1 MKIGPQY
8 NRDGK
13 SEFVVWAPFLE
24 EIELEIITPAERI
37 VPMEKD
43 PAGYWRGV
51 APSVLEGT
59 LYRYRLASDKVSP
72 DPASH
77 SQPHGVHEASQVI
90 NHTSFT
96 WEDKGWKGIPLSRMI
111 MYELHVGAFTP
122 EGTFDAI
129 IRRLGELK
137 ELGVNAIEL
146 MPVAQFPGE
155 RNWGYDG
162 VYPFS
167 VQASY
172 GGPAGL
178 KRLVNECHKH
188 GVAVILDVVYNHLG
202 PEGNYLSEFGPYFTD
217 RYKTPWGRA
226 VNFDGPYSDD
236 VRNFFI
242 ENAFHWFE
250 NYHIDALRLDAVHAI
265 FDMSAYPFLEELAE
279 RVGLLSKAVGRK
291 LYLIAESSLNDSKL
305 IRPGELGGY
314 GLDAQW
320 IDDFHHSVHT
330 LLTGE
335 KVGYYVDFGR
345 IDHLVKSLREGYVLT
360 GEYSAYRKR
369 RHGNSSKDRPASQF
383 VVCTKNH
390 DQIGNRMLS
399 ERMSALVS
407 FEALKLDAAIT
418 VLSPFIPLFFMGEEY
433 AEDAPF
439 LYFVSHSDPDLI
451 EAVRKGRKEEF
462 ESFDWQGEPPDPQSP
477 DTFEKSRIHWE
488 KRTEGRHRVML
499 DFYKR
504 LLRARVEIPAL
515 SNLDKNSLD
524 VSGRE
529 DSRVVT
535 LRRWHG
541 SSNVCMFFSFNE
553 QDVKFAPALPGG
565 KWKKILDSS
574 DEQWDGPGSLLPD
587 SFVTGEEIGLRHHS
601 ASVFSAI

>member
-1 MKIGPQY
+1 VKIGPQY
-8 NRDGK
+8 NGDGK
-13 SEFVVWAPFLE
+13 CEFVVWAPFLE
-24 EIELEIITPAERI
+24 KIELEIIAPVERT
-37 VPMEKD
+37 VLLEKD
-43 PAGYWRGV
+43 QYGYWRGV
-51 APSVLEGT
+51 AHAVSEGT
-59 LYRYRLASDKVSP
+59 LYRYRLASDKVRP

-77 SQPHGVHEASQVI
+77 YQPHGVHEASQVI
-90 NHTSFT
+90 NHASFT
-96 WEDKGWKGIPLSRMI
+96 WEDADWNGIELSRMI
-111 MYELHVGAFTP
+111 MYELHVGTFTP
-122 EGTFDAI
+122 EGTFEAI
-129 IRRLGELK
+129 VSRFGELK

-162 VYPFS
+162 VYPFA

-178 KRLVNECHKH
+178 KRLVNECHRH
-188 GVAVILDVVYNHLG
+188 GIAVILDVVYNHLG
-202 PEGNYLSEFGPYFTD
+202 PEGNYLSDFGPYFTD
-217 RYKTPWGRA
+217 RYRTPWGRA

-236 VRNFFI
+236 VRNFFF

-250 NYHIDALRLDAVHAI
+250 DYHIDALRLDAIHAI
-265 FDMSAYPFLEELAE
+265 FDMSAHPFLEELAE
-279 RVGLLSKAVGRK
+279 RVNLLSKSVGRK
-291 LYLIAESSLNDSKL
+291 FYLIAESSLNDSKL
-305 IRPGELGGY
+305 IRPRELGGY

-345 IDHLVKSLREGYVLT
+345 IDHLVKSLREGYVLS

-399 ERMSALVS
+399 ERMSSLVS
-407 FEALKLDAAIT
+407 FEALKLDAAVTI
-418 VLSPFIPLFFMGEEY
+418 LSPFIPLFFMGEEY

-451 EAVRKGRKEEF
+451 EAVRKGREEEF

-524 VSGRE
+524 VSGAE

-541 SSNVCMFFSFNE
+541 KSNVCMFFSFNE
-553 QDVKFAPALPGG
+553 QDVKFTPALPEG
-565 KWKKILDSS
+565 KWRRILDSS
-574 DEQWDGPGSLLPD
+574 DEEWNGPGGLLPD
-587 SFVTGEEIGLRHHS
+587 SFATGEEIVLRQHS
-601 ASVFSAI
+601 ASLFLAA

>member
-1 MKIGPQY
+1 VKIGPQY

-13 SEFVVWAPFLE
+13 CEFVVWAPFLE
-24 EIELEIITPAERI
+24 KLELEIIAPTERS
-37 VPMEKD
+37 VPLEKD
-43 PAGYWRGV
+43 PSGYWRGV

-59 LYRYRLASDKVSP
+59 LYRYRLAWDKVRP

-77 SQPHGVHEASQVI
+77 YQPHGVHEASQVI
-90 NHTSFT
+90 NHASFG
-96 WEDKGWKGIPLSRMI
+96 WEDKYWKGIELSRMI
-111 MYELHVGAFTP
+111 MYELHVGTFTP

-129 IRRLGELK
+129 IPRLGELK

-162 VYPFS
+162 VYPFA

-178 KRLVNECHKH
+178 KRLANECHKH
-188 GVAVILDVVYNHLG
+188 GIAVILDVVYNHLG

-217 RYKTPWGRA
+217 RYRTPWGRA
-226 VNFDGPYSDD
+226 VNLDGPCSDD

-242 ENAFHWFE
+242 ENSFHWFE

-265 FDMSAYPFLEELAE
+265 FDMSAHPFLEELAE
-279 RVGLLSKAVGRK
+279 RVDLLSKSVGRK
-291 LYLIAESSLNDSKL
+291 FYLIAESSLNDSKL
-305 IRPGELGGY
+305 IRPREQGGY

-335 KVGYYVDFGR
+335 KVGYYVDFGK
-345 IDHLVKSLREGYVLT
+345 IDHLVKSLREGYVLS

-399 ERMSALVS
+399 ERMSSLVS
-407 FEALKLDAAIT
+407 FEALKLDAAVTI
-418 VLSPFIPLFFMGEEY
+418 LSPFIPLFFMGEEY

-462 ESFDWQGEPPDPQSP
+462 ESFDWQGEPPDPQSSE
-477 DTFEKSRIHWE
+477 TFEESRIHWE

-504 LLRARVEIPAL
+504 LIRARVEIPAL

-524 VSGRE
+524 VSGAE

-541 SSNVCMFFSFNE
+541 NSNVCLFFNFNKE
-553 QDVKFAPALPGG
+553 DAKHTSSLPEG

-574 DEQWDGPGSLLPD
+574 DEEWDGPGSLLPD
-587 SFVTGEEIGLRHHS
+587 SFVTGEEIVLRQHS
-601 ASVFSAI
+601 ASLFSAI

>member
-1 MKIGPQY
+1 VKVGPQY
-8 NRDGK
+8 SRDGNC
-13 SEFVVWAPFLE
+13 EFVVWAPFLE
-24 EIELEIITPAERI
+24 KVELEIIAPAERI
-37 VPMEKD
+37 VPLEKD
-43 PAGYWRGV
+43 QSGYWRGV
-51 APSVLEGT
+51 APSVSEGT
-59 LYRYRLASDKVSP
+59 LYQYRLASDKVRP

-77 SQPHGVHEASQVI
+77 YQPHGVHEASQVI
-90 NHTSFT
+90 NHASYD
-96 WEDKGWKGIPLSRMI
+96 WEDKAWKGIELSRMI
-111 MYELHVGAFTP
+111 MYELHVGTFTP
-122 EGTFDAI
+122 QGTFDAI
-129 IRRLGELK
+129 VPRLGELK

-162 VYPFS
+162 VYPFA

-188 GVAVILDVVYNHLG
+188 GIAVILDVVYNHLG

-217 RYKTPWGRA
+217 RYRTPWGRA
-226 VNFDGPYSDD
+226 VNFDGPYGDD

-250 NYHIDALRLDAVHAI
+250 NYHVDALRLDAVHAI
-265 FDMSAYPFLEELAE
+265 FDMSAHPFLEELTE
-279 RVGLLSKAVGRK
+279 QVDLLSKAVGRK
-291 LYLIAESSLNDSKL
+291 FYLIAESSLNDSKL
-305 IRPGELGGY
+305 IRPREQGGF

-345 IDHLVKSLREGYVLT
+345 IDQIVKSLREGYVLT

-418 VLSPFIPLFFMGEEY
+418 ILSPFIPLFFMGEEY

-439 LYFVSHSDPDLI
+439 LYFVSHSDPNLI

-462 ESFDWQGEPPDPQSP
+462 ESFDWRAEPPDPQSP

-488 KRTEGRHRVML
+488 KRTDGQHRVML
-499 DFYKR
+499 EFYRR
-504 LLRARVEIPAL
+504 LLQIRVEIPAL

-524 VSGRE
+524 VSGTD

-535 LRRWHG
+535 VRRWHG
-541 SSNVCMFFSFNE
+541 GSNICSIFNFNK
-553 QDVKFAPALPGG
+553 QDVKFMPPLPEG
-565 KWKKILDSS
+565 KWQKILDSS
-574 DEQWDGPGSLLPD
+574 DEEWNGPGSLLPD
-587 SFVTGEEIGLRHHS
+587 SFVTGEEIVLRRHS
-601 ASVFSAI
+601 ASLFSAG

>member
-1 MKIGPQY
+1 VKVGPQY
-8 NRDGK
+8 SRDGNC
-13 SEFVVWAPFLE
+13 EFVVWAPFLE
-24 EIELEIITPAERI
+24 KVELEIIAPAERI
-37 VPMEKD
+37 VPLAKD
-43 PAGYWRGV
+43 QSGYWRGV
-51 APSVLEGT
+51 APSVSEGT
-59 LYRYRLASDKVSP
+59 LYRYRLASGKVRP

-77 SQPHGVHEASQVI
+77 YQPHGVHEASQVI
-90 NHTSFT
+90 NHLSFG
-96 WEDKGWKGIPLSRMI
+96 WEDKDWKGIELSRMI
-111 MYELHVGAFTP
+111 MYELHVGTFTP
-122 EGTFDAI
+122 QGTFDAI
-129 IRRLGELK
+129 VPRLGELK

-162 VYPFS
+162 VYPFA

-188 GVAVILDVVYNHLG
+188 GIAVILDVVYNHLG
-202 PEGNYLSEFGPYFTD
+202 PEGNYLSDFGPYFTD
-217 RYKTPWGRA
+217 RYRTPWGRA

-236 VRNFFI
+236 VRNFFF

-250 NYHIDALRLDAVHAI
+250 NYHVDALRVDAVHAI
-265 FDMSAYPFLEELAE
+265 FDMSAHPFLKELAE
-279 RVGLLSKAVGRK
+279 QVDLLSKAVGRK
-291 LYLIAESSLNDSKL
+291 FYLIAESSLNDSKL
-305 IRPGELGGY
+305 IRPREQGGF

-345 IDHLVKSLREGYVLT
+345 IDQIVKSLREGYVLT

-418 VLSPFIPLFFMGEEY
+418 ILSPFIPLFFMGEEY

-439 LYFVSHSDPDLI
+439 LYFVSHSDPNLI

-462 ESFDWQGEPPDPQSP
+462 ESFDWRAEPPDPQSP

-488 KRTEGRHRVML
+488 KRTDGQHRVML
-499 DFYKR
+499 EFYRR
-504 LLRARVEIPAL
+504 LLQIRVEIPAL

-524 VSGRE
+524 VSGTD

-535 LRRWHG
+535 VRRWHG
-541 SSNVCMFFSFNE
+541 GSNICSIFNFNK
-553 QDVKFAPALPGG
+553 QDVKFMPPLPEG
-565 KWKKILDSS
+565 KWQKILDSS
-574 DEQWDGPGSLLPD
+574 DEEWDGPGSLLPD
-587 SFVTGEEIGLRHHS
+587 SFATGEEIVLRQHS
-601 ASVFSAI
+601 ASLFSAG

>member
-1 MKIGPQY
+1 VKIGPQY

-13 SEFVVWAPFLE
+13 CEFVVWAPFLE
-24 EIELEIITPAERI
+24 KVDLEIITPAERT
-37 VPMEKD
+37 VPLEKD
-43 PAGYWRGV
+43 PSGYWRGV
-51 APSVLEGT
+51 VPSVQEGT
-59 LYRYRLASDKVSP
+59 LYRYRLASDRVRP

-77 SQPHGVHEASQVI
+77 YQPHGVHEASQVI
-90 NHTSFT
+90 NHASFT
-96 WEDKGWKGIPLSRMI
+96 WEDRDWKGIELSRMI
-111 MYELHVGAFTP
+111 MYELHVGTFTP
-122 EGTFDAI
+122 EGTFEAI
-129 IRRLGELK
+129 IPRLGELTD
-137 ELGVNAIEL
+137 LGVNAIEL

-162 VYPFS
+162 VYPFA

-178 KRLVNECHKH
+178 KRLVNESHKR

-202 PEGNYLSEFGPYFTD
+202 PEGNYLSDFGPYFTD
-217 RYKTPWGRA
+217 RYRTPWGRA

-242 ENAFHWFE
+242 EDAFHWFE
-250 NYHIDALRLDAVHAI
+250 NYHIDVLRLDAVHAI
-265 FDMSAYPFLEELAE
+265 FDMSAHPFLEELAE
-279 RVGLLSKAVGRK
+279 RVDLLSKSVGRK
-291 LYLIAESSLNDSKL
+291 FYLIAESSLNDSRL
-305 IRPGELGGY
+305 IRSRELGGY

-335 KVGYYVDFGR
+335 RVGYYVDFGT

-407 FEALKLDAAIT
+407 LEALKLDAAIT
-418 VLSPFIPLFFMGEEY
+418 ILSPYIPLFFMGEEY

-439 LYFVSHSDPDLI
+439 LYFVSHSDSDLI

-462 ESFDWQGEPPDPQSP
+462 ELFDWQGEPPDPQSP
-477 DTFEKSRIHWE
+477 GTFEKSRIHWE

-504 LLRARVEIPAL
+504 LIRARVEIPAL

-524 VSGRE
+524 VSGAE

-541 SSNVCMFFSFNE
+541 RTNVCMFFNFNKE
-553 QDVKFAPALPGG
+553 DVKHTPPLPEG

-574 DEQWDGPGSLLPD
+574 DEEWDGPGSLLPD
-587 SFVTGEEIGLRHHS
+587 SFVTGEKIVLRHHS
-601 ASVFSAI
+601 ASLFSEI